1 MVFSKILSNGIWFDF
16 IFPKFT
22 NEYQFHNRIYMQREE
37 IQLLIISFSIVVLTL
52 ILTLFILFF
61 FFQKKKSKF
70 LMDKM
75 EADLLFQ
82 SELTKSKIEI
92 KEQTLTNVSRELHD
106 NIGQILSVAL
116 MQMNIII
123 ENDEDYSKKELQ
135 NIKELVNKSLNEIRL
150 LSKIMNG
157 DIFVNTNF
165 IDAISEDLERIK
177 AFKKIKCELNVFGE
191 IQKINKEH
199 ETIIYRIL
207 QEAVSNILRH
217 SHSETITIDI
227 IFTKNNCSINVIDS
241 GKGFNLDTYAK
252 GSGLVNIKTRAK
264 LLGAKFKITSKDT
277 IGTNLMIDYPIQDEN
292 NN

>member
-1 MVFSKILSNGIWFDF
+1 
-16 IFPKFT
+16 
-22 NEYQFHNRIYMQREE
+22 MQREE
-37 IQLLIISFSIVVLTL
+37 IQLLIISFSIVVFTL
-52 ILTLFILFF
+52 LLTLFILFF

-70 LMDKM
+70 LIDKM
-75 EADLLFQ
+75 EADLIFQ
-82 SELTKSKIEI
+82 SELTKSKMEI

-157 DIFVNTNF
+157 DVSVNTNF
-165 IDAISEDLERIK
+165 IDAISEDLDRIK

-191 IQKINKEH
+191 VQKIDKEH
-199 ETIIYRIL
+199 ETMVYRIL
-207 QEAVSNILRH
+207 QEAISNILRH
-217 SHSETITIDI
+217 SGSETITVEI
-227 IFTKNNCSINVIDS
+227 IFTKNNCNISVIDS
-241 GKGFNLDTYAK
+241 GKGFNLDNYAN

-264 LLGAKFKITSKDT
+264 LLGAKFSIASNNKL
-277 IGTNLMIDYPIQDEN
+277 GTNLMIDYPIQNEN
-292 NN
+292 YN

>member
-1 MVFSKILSNGIWFDF
+1 
-16 IFPKFT
+16 
-22 NEYQFHNRIYMQREE
+22 MQREE
-37 IQLLIISFSIVVLTL
+37 IQLLIISFSIVVFTL
-52 ILTLFILFF
+52 LLTLFILFF

-116 MQMNIII
+116 MQMNMII
-123 ENDEDYSKKELQ
+123 ESDTDYTKKELQ

-157 DIFVNTNF
+157 DVFVNTNF
-165 IDAISEDLERIK
+165 IEAISEDLDRIR

-191 IQKINKEH
+191 VQKINKEH

-207 QEAVSNILRH
+207 QEAISNILRH
-217 SHSETITIDI
+217 SHSETITINI
-227 IFTKNNCSINVIDS
+227 AFTKNNCKINAIDY
-241 GKGFNLDTYAK
+241 GKGFDLETHPN

-264 LLGAKFKITSKDT
+264 LLGAKFSITSNDKV
-277 IGTNLMIDYPIQDEN
+277 GTNLMIDYPIKDEN
-292 NN
+292 YN

>member
-1 MVFSKILSNGIWFDF
+1 M
-16 IFPKFT
+16 
-22 NEYQFHNRIYMQREE
+22 ERED
-37 IQLLIISFSIVVLTL
+37 IQLLIISFSIVLFTL
-52 ILTLFILFF
+52 LLTLFILFS

-75 EADLLFQ
+75 EADLFYN

-116 MQMNIII
+116 MHMNMII
-123 ENDEDYSKKELQ
+123 ENDSEYSKKELK

-165 IDAISEDLERIK
+165 IDAVSEDLERIK
-177 AFKKIKCELNVFGE
+177 ELKKIKCKLVIEGE
-191 IQKINKEH
+191 VQKINKEH

-207 QEAVSNILRH
+207 QESISNILRH
-217 SHSETITIDI
+217 SHSETITIE
-227 IFTKNNCSINVIDS
+227 IFFTPTNCKINIMDT
-241 GKGFNLDTYAK
+241 GKGFDLETYTK
-252 GSGLVNIKTRAK
+252 GAGLVNIKTRTE
-264 LLGAKFKITSKDT
+264 LIGAKFNIISFLKK
-277 IGTNLMIDYPIQDEN
+277 GTNLMIDYPIYKEDN
-292 NN
+292 N

>member
-1 MVFSKILSNGIWFDF
+1 
-16 IFPKFT
+16 
-22 NEYQFHNRIYMQREE
+22 MQREE
-37 IQLLIISFSIVVLTL
+37 IQLLIISFSIVLFML
-52 ILTLFILFF
+52 LLTLFVLFY

-70 LMDKM
+70 LIEKM

-82 SELTKSKIEI
+82 SELTNSKIEI

-123 ENDEDYSKKELQ
+123 ENDDEYTKKELK

-165 IDAISEDLERIK
+165 IKSISDDLKRI
-177 AFKKIKCELNVFGE
+177 AELKKIKYQLNVNGE

-199 ETIIYRIL
+199 QTIIYRIL
-207 QEAVSNILRH
+207 QESIANILRH
-217 SHSETITIDI
+217 SHSETIAIE
-227 IFTKNNCSINVIDS
+227 IFFSSNNCKINIIDT
-241 GKGFNLDTYAK
+241 GKGFDYK
-252 GSGLVNIKTRAK
+252 KESSGIGLANIKTRVALIK
-264 LLGAKFKITSKDT
+264 ATLKIHSEINKGT
-277 IGTNLMIDYPIQDEN
+277 IITIDYPINTQEN
-292 NN
+292 N